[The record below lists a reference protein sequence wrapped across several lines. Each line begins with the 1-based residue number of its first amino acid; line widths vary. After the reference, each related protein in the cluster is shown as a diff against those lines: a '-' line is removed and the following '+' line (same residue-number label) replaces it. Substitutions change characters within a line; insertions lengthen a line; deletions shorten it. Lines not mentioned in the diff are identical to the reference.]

1 MDPESNP
8 NAVAEAVPV
17 RTVPQGRPALLYIL
31 GAFGLIIGAVTS
43 AVSVNTAVGLS
54 ISRDRYVAAV
64 KGQADSRSLGQA
76 LSPLPAADIE
86 RYVQKQAEAQYDRRL
101 ATIPLA
107 VAGIVISCLLFSGAI
122 RSMMG
127 DGTAL
132 ATWSLAATAAIPHRL
147 LTFVATVLT
156 VHDVQN
162 GLGNLEKAP
171 LLAGLLL
178 VEQAL
183 SAGWALVLTL
193 YFAACL
199 VYLRRPSLLGRFSGG
214 EAGSRPSA

>member
-1 MDPESNP
+1 MTGPSLPPE
-8 NAVAEAVPV
+8 AVAV
-17 RTVPQGRPALLYIL
+17 RAIPQGRPALLYVL
-31 GAFGLIIGAVTS
+31 GAFGLLIGVITS
-43 AVSVNTAVGLS
+43 IVSVQTAVGLS

-64 KGQADSRSLGQA
+64 KDQADSRSVSKA
-76 LSPLPAADIE
+76 FSPLPAADIE
-86 RYVQKQAEAQYDRRL
+86 RYVQQQAEAQYDRRL

-107 VAGIVISCLLFSGAI
+107 VVGIVISCLLFSGAI

-132 ATWSLAATAAIPHRL
+132 ATWTLAATAAIPHRL

-162 GLGNLEKAP
+162 GLGDLNKAP
-171 LLAGLLL
+171 MLVGLLL

-183 SAGWALVLTL
+183 SAGWALLVTL

-199 VYLRRPSLLGRFSGG
+199 LYLRRPTLLGRFSGG